1 MVSISSF
8 FKHKQPT
15 AVSVSRSEGPPAV
28 IDLTRIEV
36 TDMKSLGL
44 YLNGVCFN
52 IAAAFGATNQTLE
65 TLRPHPSSN
74 IQAKKTV

>member
-1 MVSISSF
+1 
-8 FKHKQPT
+8 
-15 AVSVSRSEGPPAV
+15 V

-44 YLNGVCFN
+44 YLNGICFN
-52 IAAAFGATNQTLE
+52 LAAAFGATGTTLE

-74 IQAKKTV
+74 IQAKKA